1 MKTEIKPLKKKIAIL
16 ISGKGTNMEAII
28 KDSKTINYP
37 GIVKFVLSNNP
48 DALGIIKA
56 KNLGIKTF
64 VFPVNKNHSMEIFE
78 KRLLNLLIKEKIELI
93 CLAGFMKILS
103 KNFLQ
108 NYNGTVLNIH
118 PSILPSIKGLNTH
131 QRILEKDIRTHGAT
145 VHTVTS
151 ELDSGKI
158 LGQVTINILKKDTPK
173 NLASKLI
180 FKEHKLYTKVIR
192 NVITGKKNI
201 IQEN

>member
-1 MKTEIKPLKKKIAIL
+1 MKTKIKPLKKKIAIL
-16 ISGKGTNMEAII
+16 ISGTGTNMEAII
-28 KDSKTINYP
+28 KDSKTYNYP

-78 KRLLNLLIKEKIELI
+78 KRLLNLLIKENIELI

-108 NYNGTVLNIH
+108 SYKGIILNIH

-131 QRILEKDIRTHGAT
+131 QRILEKDIKTHGAT

-180 FKEHKLYTKVIR
+180 IKEHKLYTKVIR
-192 NVITGKKNI
+192 NIITGKKTI

>member
-1 MKTEIKPLKKKIAIL
+1 MKTKIKPLKKKIAIL
-16 ISGKGTNMEAII
+16 ISGTGTNMEAII
-28 KDSKTINYP
+28 KDSKTYNYP

-78 KRLLNLLIKEKIELI
+78 KKLLNLLINEKIELI

-108 NYNGTVLNIH
+108 SFKGIILNIH

-158 LGQVTINILKKDTPK
+158 LGQVTISILKKDTPK

-180 FKEHKLYTKVIR
+180 IKEHKLYTKVIR
-192 NVITGKKNI
+192 NVITGKKTI

>member
-1 MKTEIKPLKKKIAIL
+1 MKTKIKPLKKKIAIL
-16 ISGKGTNMEAII
+16 ISGTGTNMEAII
-28 KDSKTINYP
+28 KDSKTYNYP

-64 VFPVNKNHSMEIFE
+64 VFPVKKNHSTEIFE
-78 KRLLNLLIKEKIELI
+78 KRLLNLLIGEKIELI

-108 NYNGTVLNIH
+108 NYKGIILNIH

-173 NLASKLI
+173 SLASKLI
-180 FKEHKLYTKVIR
+180 IKEHKLYTKVIR
-192 NVITGKKNI
+192 NIITGKKTI

>member
-28 KDSKTINYP
+28 KDSKTFNYP

-56 KNLGIKTF
+56 KNLGMKTF
-64 VFPVNKNHSMEIFE
+64 VFPINKNHNIEIFE
-78 KRLLNLLIKEKIELI
+78 KKLLNLLIKEKIELI

-108 NYNGTVLNIH
+108 NYNGIILNIH

-158 LGQVTINILKKDTPK
+158 LGQVTINISKKDTPK
-173 NLASKLI
+173 NLAKKLI
-180 FKEHKLYTKVIR
+180 NKEHKLYTKVIR
-192 NVITGKKNI
+192 NVITGKKTI

>member
-64 VFPVNKNHSMEIFE
+64 VFPVNKNNSMEIFE

-93 CLAGFMKILS
+93 CLAGFMRILS

-108 NYNGTVLNIH
+108 SYNGTVLNIH

-173 NLASKLI
+173 SLASKLI
-180 FKEHKLYTKVIR
+180 IKEHKLYTKVIR
-192 NVITGKKNI
+192 NVITGKKTI

>member
-1 MKTEIKPLKKKIAIL
+1 
-16 ISGKGTNMEAII
+16 
-28 KDSKTINYP
+28 
-37 GIVKFVLSNNP
+37 
-48 DALGIIKA
+48 
-56 KNLGIKTF
+56 
-64 VFPVNKNHSMEIFE
+64 
-78 KRLLNLLIKEKIELI
+78 
-93 CLAGFMKILS
+93 MKILS

-108 NYNGTVLNIH
+108 SYKGKILNIH

-131 QRILEKDIRTHGAT
+131 ERIFEKKINTHGAT

-173 NLASKLI
+173 KLASKLI
-180 FKEHKLYTKVIR
+180 IKEHKLYTKVIR
-192 NVITGKKNI
+192 NIITGKKTI

>member
-103 KNFLQ
+103 KYFLQ

-131 QRILEKDIRTHGAT
+131 QRILEKDIKTHGAT

-180 FKEHKLYTKVIR
+180 IKEHKLYTKVIR
-192 NVITGKKNI
+192 NIITGKKTI

>member
-16 ISGKGTNMEAII
+16 ISGTGTNMEAII
-28 KDSKTINYP
+28 KDSKTYNYP

-103 KNFLQ
+103 KYFLQ

-131 QRILEKDIRTHGAT
+131 QRILEKDIKTHGAT

-180 FKEHKLYTKVIR
+180 IKEHKLYTKVIR
-192 NVITGKKNI
+192 NIITGKKTI